1 MHGIQSDTDV
11 VFTGQELLQGGK
23 VKDVSQQVGVG
34 LHRVHNFHYTQSA
47 GRNKIRP

>member
-11 VFTGQELLQGGK
+11 AFTGQELLQGGK
-23 VKDVSQQVGVG
+23 VKDVPQQVGIR
-34 LHRVHNFHYTQSA
+34 LHRVHNFNYVQSE